1 MSIPFSLVIFLTICL
16 PADLCKPVYSTSL
29 PIRAFITILFYWYC
43 ISMFIV
49 NVVCCVCVVLL
60 SLCVCVF
67 LCVCVCVLRPSLCM
81 CVCRCVSLSLC
92 MCVCAVSLSVYVSF
106 SVYVYACVL
115 LRMCK
120 SVERLGKS

>member
-49 NVVCCVCVVLL
+49 SVVCVHCCASL
-60 SLCVCVF
+60 SLCVSFSVRALLCVYF
-67 LCVCVCVLRPSLCM
+67 SLSVCVCVCRYISLS
-81 CVCRCVSLSLC
+81 VCCCVSLS
-92 MCVCAVSLSVYVSF
+92 V
-106 SVYVYACVL
+106 CVL
-115 LRMCK
+115 LCLSLCV
-120 SVERLGKS
+120 SVRVCVTVYV